1 MKNLKLIFIIIAMF
15 VFSCES
21 ETEVI
26 LPQNNLNNLPTTIN
40 KNQLLFN
47 RVDNEVIVDEVAAG
61 SLTEWTVH
69 DSGGNPYFTYT
80 EIVSPFDGGT
90 AIKTSVVGV
99 TISMCP
105 SQNIER
111 TYNISGNTNE
121 TKLKAYL
128 EFTSTMDYY
137 NFPYIVV
144 YIYDEFNNQ
153 VGMHVFYG
161 QGVISGL
168 YQYYVNEAPESYT
181 ELETAA
187 GDVIL
192 DLSTM
197 GEDIAFSSVKIVLA
211 NYACIGENS
220 IVFDHLRVINQI
232 VMEDA
237 DDDSIADDV
246 DNCPEIANSDQAD
259 LDNDGQGDVC
269 DIDIDNDGCLNDE
282 DQFPR
287 SIMTQTIIIEGIN
300 TGVENVVENCVTM
313 ADEIQV
319 IIHQINREYTGD
331 NYYTLHKKFYKEV
344 SKLTYYWYK
353 NRKIT
358 SKERTAIG
366 SAAWNAQ
373 IPYVL
378 ITK

>member
-1 MKNLKLIFIIIAMF
+1 
-15 VFSCES
+15 
-21 ETEVI
+21 
-26 LPQNNLNNLPTTIN
+26 
-40 KNQLLFN
+40 
-47 RVDNEVIVDEVAAG
+47 
-61 SLTEWTVH
+61 
-69 DSGGNPYFTYT
+69 
-80 EIVSPFDGGT
+80 
-90 AIKTSVVGV
+90 
-99 TISMCP
+99 
-105 SQNIER
+105 
-111 TYNISGNTNE
+111 
-121 TKLKAYL
+121 
-128 EFTSTMDYY
+128 MDYY

-153 VGMHVFYG
+153 VGIHVFYG

-197 GEDIAFSSVKIVLA
+197 GEDIVFSSVKIVLA